1 MQKTAAEKPTK
12 AFDLVKTFNSASL
25 SISKLAVQPK
35 RPPPPQFCDSC
46 CDLNSNVSNEV
57 G

>member
-25 SISKLAVQPK
+25 SISKLAFQPK
-35 RPPPPQFCDSC
+35 RPPPQFCDSC